1 LSGLLYEL
9 DSQGRLKI
17 ESKEKARARG
27 VPSPDRAEA
36 LMLALCKPPQR
47 YEYYSIR
54 DLRQMQ
60 SQSSTPQYHDDD
72 DYCSP
77 RSRRYDVLVSGSVAR
92 SLRRN
97 PGAW

>member
-1 LSGLLYEL
+1 M
-9 DSQGRLKI
+9 KI

-54 DLRQMQ
+54 DLGGRLSEQGRQ
-60 SQSSTPQYHDDD
+60 SGPYDRPNHDDD
-72 DYCSP
+72 LDAP
-77 RSRRYDVLVSGSVAR
+77 NVRRIRWPWNGLVGP
-92 SLRRN
+92 LTWRR
-97 PGAW
+97 GGGIW